1 MFSFAQHKHRHIV
14 RTHLFL
20 ILGTAFVLIFFI
32 YGFTIFYTQR
42 LMRNDAISST
52 QTTLSLYMD
61 NIDTQLQQASSF
73 LSSYVLSHNF
83 SDLYSDSEETVQNTK
98 LMIYRDFQTY
108 IKSYSNIDALFFFDA
123 KTDTDT
129 FILYSQARES
139 YSFRQQ
145 ISDYLQTIL
154 SKKESSSVPVFCY
167 WTPLYIEGEM
177 VLYEVIQYQNFF
189 VGSWMYLPHLSKPLE
204 KLQESTDGILFFL
217 SSQDSESSTFF
228 QVLPEIQLADA
239 SEYSNSKN
247 LLITAESRSGN
258 FSLALYLTPQN
269 IFKSLTQYVIYASLF
284 LIFIFLVALVV
295 LAFVWKE
302 IITPTETLVS
312 GMNAL
317 KNGQEHVLL
326 PVSKRKNEFSALTEQ
341 FNDMC
346 QELYQLKVQIYEEK
360 LRKADTELQY
370 LNLQIKPHFFLNS
383 LNIIYN
389 LALTK
394 NFREILEMSRCL
406 MDYFRYTFRS
416 SDSLVPVDEE
426 LQHMKN
432 YLHIQEL
439 RYNSNFDTVIDVNE
453 EALSGKIPV
462 LFLQTFVEN
471 TIKHAYV
478 KMENM
483 KITISVQTVCTP
495 DQMLKIEISDN
506 GRGFSEEQ
514 LKELNQPLSSGPYS
528 NEHIGILNVR
538 RRLSYLYGS
547 KCSLS
552 FSNTEEYGGAKI
564 TAFLPMH
571 LPEPFASHTMTEFKE
586 EAHEFITCR

>member
-1 MFSFAQHKHRHIV
+1 MFSFAKKRQRHIV

-20 ILGTAFVLIFFI
+20 ILGTAFMLIFLI
-32 YGFTIFYTQR
+32 YGFTIFYAQK
-42 LMRNDAISST
+42 LMRSDAISST

-61 NIDTQLQQASSF
+61 NIDTQLQQTSSF

-83 SDLYSDSEETVQNTK
+83 SSLYSESEERVVDTK
-98 LMIYRDFQTY
+98 LMIYRDFQTH
-108 IKSYSNIDALFFFDA
+108 IKSYSNIDALFFFDPEA
-123 KTDTDT
+123 DTDT
-129 FILYSQARES
+129 FILYSQRRES

-145 ISDYLQTIL
+145 ISDYLKKIL
-154 SKKESSSVPVFCY
+154 SQKESSSVPVFCY
-167 WTPLYIEGEM
+167 WTPLYIDEEM

-189 VGSWMYLPHLSKPLE
+189 VGSWMYLPELSKPLE

-217 SSQDSESSTFF
+217 SSEGAQSSSFF
-228 QVLPEIQLADA
+228 QVLPEVRLADA

-247 LLITAESRSGN
+247 LLITAQSRSGN

-269 IFKSLTQYVIYASLF
+269 IFKSLMQYVLYASFF

-302 IITPTETLVS
+302 IITPTEKLAE
-312 GMNAL
+312 GMHKL
-317 KNGQEHVLL
+317 KTGKNPSPL
-326 PVSKRKNEFSALTEQ
+326 PVSRRKNEFSALTEQ

-346 QELYQLKVQIYEEK
+346 QELYRLKVQVYEDQ

-416 SDSLVPVDEE
+416 SDSLVPVQDE

-439 RYNSNFDTVIDVNE
+439 RYNSNFDTVIDVSE
-453 EALSGKIPV
+453 EALAGKIPV

-483 KITISVQTVCTP
+483 KITISIQTVSIEEP
-495 DQMLKIEISDN
+495 MLKIEISDN
-506 GRGFSEEQ
+506 GCGFFSEQ
-514 LKELNQPLSSGPYS
+514 LQQLNQPLGSGPYPS
-528 NEHIGILNVR
+528 DHIGILNVR

-547 KCSLS
+547 KCSIR

-564 TAFLPMH
+564 TAFLPMDVSQ
-571 LPEPFASHTMTEFKE
+571 PFALAAEGKE
-586 EAHEFITCR
+586 DSDEFITCR